1 MGVTQAVNP
10 ILVKFLHQMLY
21 IDKLGRGIPTVWQE
35 AMRNQ
40 KTVTFEE
47 WGETFI
53 VRLFL

>member
-1 MGVTQAVNP
+1 
-10 ILVKFLHQMLY
+10 MLY